1 MSYGL
6 LRCLMNDGSEFP
18 LGTFPPEY
26 GHFGWQSAI
35 FHSGLRFFE
44 MELAD
49 SLFLSPADWS
59 LCRRM
64 MRAGVRF
71 GMADEVVTDH
81 YESLQPRRKAGND
94 LTVAVSRVS
103 VGSTEPDLR
112 DPRTVETRETPARP
126 HRNGAVTCT
135 ASPRRSRMRCCS

>member
-1 MSYGL
+1 MPLHPRHIESLLDLARRERDQVSYGL

-81 YESLQPRRKAGND
+81 YEFYNPG
-94 LTVAVSRVS
+94 
-103 VGSTEPDLR
+103 
-112 DPRTVETRETPARP
+112 ARP
-126 HRNGAVTCT
+126 GTT
-135 ASPRRSRMRCCS
+135 